1 MGQRH
6 VSTFNIIIMTEEKKI
21 QHEHTEHADSFSDEK
36 QHPRVQSVSVLAH
49 LTEAEVFADVDEFCR
64 QHGFEDQTSLFRR
77 AARVAHNPHE
87 IAMLP
92 ELSDEERRIC
102 IEETTHKWRHPLMM
116 YVTIFICSIGAATQG
131 WDQTGVSRSSELC
144 QARKG
149 LRANH
154 LELF

>member
-1 MGQRH
+1 LWGSDRGNALDRFASLSQQTT
-6 VSTFNIIIMTEEKKI
+6 STMTEEKKV
-21 QHEHTEHADSFSDEK
+21 QHEHTEHAESFNDEK
-36 QHPRVQSVSVLAH
+36 HPRVQSVSVLAH

-64 QHGFEDQTSLFRR
+64 EHGFEEQNALFRR

-102 IEETTHKWRHPLMM
+102 IEETTHKWRHTLMM

-131 WDQTGVSRSSELC
+131 WDQTGVSRRC
-144 QARKG
+144 RH
-149 LRANH
+149 R
-154 LELF
+154 